1 MKNKKNDYSALEILN
16 LEKDIYSNKIL
27 ENEKNTI
34 EENKNTFEEE
44 EKKLDVDMNEF
55 KNLEAEDKIEINS
68 KLHFIVKL

>member
-55 KNLEAEDKIEINS
+55 KNLEAEDKVEIIRDTS
-68 KLHFIVKL
+68 KDKSR

>member
-1 MKNKKNDYSALEILN
+1 MKNKKNDYSALELLN